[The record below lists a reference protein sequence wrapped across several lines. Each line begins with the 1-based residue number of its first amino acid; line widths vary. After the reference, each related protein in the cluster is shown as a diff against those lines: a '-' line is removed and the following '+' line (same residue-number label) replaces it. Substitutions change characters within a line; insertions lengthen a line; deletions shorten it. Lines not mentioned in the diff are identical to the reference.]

1 MTRTYITRVSIRSA
15 MSVLVLLLLSA
26 CGGGGAGSKCES
38 CGNNSS
44 GFDGVVGSGPGVLSA
59 SPLDLNTL
67 VAATPMGKLAPPG
80 HVLPTDHVYLSF
92 VNPMGSRI
100 GQDCS
105 PRNVYAAGSGA
116 VTFILQTETA
126 GDTKVMVQMTKTFY
140 YYYDHILL
148 LPTIKVGSK
157 VTAGEKIA
165 TTTGRCPSI
174 DLGVYDLDVNPPG
187 YLNPARYGELGA
199 HPASPYKYFSEPL
212 RTTYYSKVRNF
223 EGVPIDKDGKLD
235 WGIKGHLAGDWFH
248 ISLDAKA
255 NSAGPDGWGKTIAFA
270 YDWYDHTPKISI
282 GGTIASPIVL
292 TISKSDPDPALV
304 SPASGVVAYRDTP
317 TGPQNR
323 AGWVLVQ
330 MLADD
335 RIKIEYFANE
345 SFPASFTSAAQ
356 EYIR

>member
-1 MTRTYITRVSIRSA
+1 MVTRFSYRFA
-15 MSVLVLLLLSA
+15 MSIFMLSLLSA
-26 CGGGGAGSKCES
+26 CGGGGGGGNGG
-38 CGNNSS
+38 GNNNSTP
-44 GFDGVVGSGPGVLSA
+44 DGVVGTGPGVLSA

-67 VAATPMGKLAPPG
+67 FAATPMGKLAPPG

-92 VNPMGSRI
+92 VDPTGSVLN
-100 GQDCS
+100 QDCS
-105 PRNVYAAGSGA
+105 PRNVYAAGSGV

-140 YYYDHILL
+140 YYYDHVLL

-212 RTTYYSKVRNF
+212 RTNYYSKVRVF

-235 WGIKGHLAGDWFH
+235 WGIRGHLAGDWFH
-248 ISLDAKA
+248 ISQPTNTAA
-255 NSAGPDGWGKTIAFA
+255 SNPDGWPKTVSFA

-282 GGTIASPIVL
+282 GGTIASPRVL
-292 TISKSDPDPALV
+292 TISKIDPDPAIV
-304 SPASGVVAYRDTP
+304 STASGVVAYRDTP

-330 MLADD
+330 MLTDD
-335 RIKIEYFANE
+335 RIKIEYFASE
-345 SFPASFTSAAQ
+345 SFPSAFTSAAQ